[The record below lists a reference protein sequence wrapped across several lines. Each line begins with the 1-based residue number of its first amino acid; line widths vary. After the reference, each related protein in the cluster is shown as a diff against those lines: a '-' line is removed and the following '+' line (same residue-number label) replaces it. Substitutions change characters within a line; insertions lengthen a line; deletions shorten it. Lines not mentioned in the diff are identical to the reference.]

1 VQLPGGDLLPVSG
14 VLPMTS
20 QVLQIDLHDAG
31 RDGIYRVVPDDPATL
46 VDDAAR
52 AGLRLSRID
61 LRDCTS
67 HRLAVQGLA
76 QAFGFTAPGEDWSAA
91 TASLRDLGWLSAT
104 GYVLVLDH
112 ADVLRAR
119 APDVYAA
126 LRDHLGSVARD
137 WHARGVPFFVFM
149 VFPDNETLDAAIDA

>member
-1 VQLPGGDLLPVSG
+1 MSGDSAAETVP
-14 VLPMTS
+14 PMTS
-20 QVLQIDLHDAG
+20 KVLQIDLHDAG
-31 RDGIYRVVPDDPATL
+31 RDGVYRVVPDDPDTL

-61 LRDCTS
+61 LRDCAS
-67 HRLAVQGLA
+67 ERLALRGLA
-76 QAFGFTAPGEDWSAA
+76 QAFEFTMPADDWLAV
-91 TASLRDLGWLSAT
+91 TAGLRDLGWLRAP

-112 ADVLRAR
+112 ADVLRAQ
-119 APDVYAA
+119 APHVYAA

-149 VFPDNETLDAAIDA
+149 VFPDSETLDAAIDA

>member
-1 VQLPGGDLLPVSG
+1 
-14 VLPMTS
+14 MTS
-20 QVLQIDLHDAG
+20 QVLQIDLRDAG
-31 RDGIYRVVPDDPATL
+31 RDGIYRVVPDDPDTL

-61 LRDCTS
+61 LRECTS
-67 HRLAVQGLA
+67 HRLALERLA
-76 QAFGFTAPGEDWSAA
+76 QAFGFPAPGEDWSIA
-91 TASLRDLGWLSAT
+91 TTGLRDLGWLPAP

-112 ADVLRAR
+112 ADVLRAQ

-126 LRDHLGSVARD
+126 LRDQLASVARD

-149 VFPDNETLDAAIDA
+149 VFPDSETLDAAIDA

>member
-1 VQLPGGDLLPVSG
+1 
-14 VLPMTS
+14 MTS
-20 QVLQIDLHDAG
+20 KVLQIDLHDAG
-31 RDGIYRVVPDDPATL
+31 RDGIYRVVPDDPTTL
-46 VDDAAR
+46 ADDAAR

-67 HRLAVQGLA
+67 GPLAMRSLG
-76 QAFGFTAPGEDWSAA
+76 QAFGFSTAGDDWPAVAA
-91 TASLRDLGWLSAT
+91 NLRDLGWLSAP

-112 ADVLRAR
+112 ADVLRAQ

-126 LRDHLGSVARD
+126 LRDHLAGVARD

-149 VFPDNETLDAAIDA
+149 VFPDSETLDAAIDA